1 MIIILFGAPGVG
13 KGTQAA
19 LLAERIG
26 MPHLSTGD
34 AFRQAIKAE
43 TPLGKTAKEYVESG
57 RLVPDDIVTGIVREA
72 IIKPEYTDGCILD
85 GFPRTYVQ
93 ARTLDEMLAELGRTV
108 GKVINLETANEEIVQ
123 RMLKR
128 GRKDDTEDVI
138 RDRLAIY
145 SAETAPLLD
154 YYAAAGKLLT
164 IDGNA
169 DVETVYERITAAL
182 G

>member
-1 MIIILFGAPGVG
+1 MIIVLFGAPGVG

-19 LLAERIG
+19 LLAERTG

-43 TPLGKTAKEYVESG
+43 TALGETAKEYVESG
-57 RLVPDDIVTGIVREA
+57 RLVPDDVVTGIAREA
-72 IIKPEYTDGCILD
+72 IMQPEYANGCILD

-93 ARTLDEMLAELGRTV
+93 ARALDEILAELGRTV
-108 GKVINLETANEEIVQ
+108 GKVINIEVANEEIVQ

-128 GRKDDTEDVI
+128 GRKDDTEVVI

-145 SAETAPLLD
+145 NAETAPLLD
-154 YYAAAGKLLT
+154 YYTVAGKLLS

-169 DVETVYERITAAL
+169 DVETVYERIAAAL